1 MNSAPLASSRTAC
14 RIVVDRS
21 CAEIPD
27 PDARRAV
34 IAVVNAV
41 PNGAWLSPIIM
52 LSPSLS
58 IRSADI
64 GRQMSPRPNLAM
76 KLTASGVAFSAAMH
90 KSPSFS
96 RCSSSIRMI
105 MWPRRVSSSASS
117 IEMNGARPFLRGL
130 ISPNIVRLSLN
141 SYSTIYRQPSILEG
155 SHGAILGGVAAE
167 ITTAVLLAAGRGKR
181 LGDLT
186 VHTPKALLDIAG
198 APVISHIADALAA
211 AGLTHFVVVT
221 GYLSDQVEG
230 WAKTYQREN
239 QGIEITTVVQP
250 ELNGTGGAMLA
261 ANRFKD
267 PFRGAAVYMTPHMLV
282 ERLEEKPAPGTA
294 KTEWNNAGLFA
305 TGQ

>member
-14 RIVVDRS
+14 RIVVERS

-41 PNGAWLSPIIM
+41 PSGAWLSPIIM
-52 LSPSLS
+52 LRPSLS

-90 KSPSFS
+90 RSPSFS

-117 IEMNGARPFLRGL
+117 IEMNGARAFLRGL
-130 ISPNIVRLSLN
+130 ISPNILRLSLN
-141 SYSTIYRQPSILEG
+141 SYSTIYRQPSISEWPRD
-155 SHGAILGGVAAE
+155 AILSGVAAE

-186 VHTPKALLDIAG
+186 AQTPKPLLDIAG
-198 APVISHIADALAA
+198 SPLIAHIVDALVA
-211 AGLTHFVVVT
+211 AGLTHFIVVM
-221 GYLSDQVEG
+221 GYLSEQIER
-230 WAKTYQREN
+230 WAKTYEREN
-239 QGIEITTVVQP
+239 PGIRITTVRQQ
-250 ELNGTGGAMLA
+250 ELNGTGG
-261 ANRFKD
+261 
-267 PFRGAAVYMTPHMLV
+267 
-282 ERLEEKPAPGTA
+282 
-294 KTEWNNAGLFA
+294 
-305 TGQ
+305 